1 MKLKELLAVISYWD
15 NLKIYKGNEQY
26 FFGGK
31 TEVPASFHE
40 DKVEVCGAVA
50 EGVMVIYLE
59 KN

>member
-1 MKLKELLAVISYWD
+1 MKLIDLLKIISYWD

-26 FFGGK
+26 FFADK

-50 EGVMVIYLE
+50 EDVMVIYLE